1 MFKHILIPTD
11 GTERTLNALQIG
23 LRLYQLEKNQA
34 GLDRITIL
42 HVIETI
48 TDDAGPEFD
57 KFYLSLQK
65 KARKKMQ
72 ALVQDCPQD
81 APIAQKILLGNR
93 VQEILHFAQE
103 NEVDLIIL
111 NSHKID
117 YQNPTQGWGTISH
130 KVGILAPCPVMLV
143 K

>member
-48 TDDAGPEFD
+48 TDDAGPEFE

-81 APIAQKILLGNR
+81 APIVQKILLGNR